1 MIIILIIVMVM
12 VMVMTKTILMIITT
26 SPDALDLP
34 EHDFHYDHDD
44 HDKDA
49 ADDGRSVIIFI
60 MTLILFVNLF
70 WKPVEMLLSLFLLNL
85 QGETRAKNTLNKNID
100 KTRKN
105 I

>member
-1 MIIILIIVMVM
+1 MIIILIIVMIM

-34 EHDFHYDHDD
+34 EHDFHYN

-49 ADDGRSVIIFI
+49 ADDGRSVIILM